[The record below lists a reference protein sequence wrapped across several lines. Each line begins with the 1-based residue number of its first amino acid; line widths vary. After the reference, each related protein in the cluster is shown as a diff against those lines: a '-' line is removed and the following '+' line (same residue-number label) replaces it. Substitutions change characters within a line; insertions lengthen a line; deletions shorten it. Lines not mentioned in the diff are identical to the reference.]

1 MKITNLYISN
11 FLGARSV
18 DVKTDAPVQLF
29 AGPNGA
35 GKSSIRDAVALALTG
50 DLGRVGLKKE
60 AGALVHETADAAV
73 CELSTANRELFNVTI
88 TSAGKMTSSTKDRG
102 ADPVLPYVID
112 AQRFPQLDPTAR
124 RAFLF
129 GLMGVKADPGD
140 IARRLEAAGC
150 HIGKVQRI
158 LPLLRSGFDAACKEA
173 KAKAT
178 EAKGAWR
185 TVTGETYGSEKAKT
199 WAAAVPKY
207 DQAAAKALAT
217 EIEHCDVAAQ
227 KWQQEVG
234 KLAAESTRRAELRA
248 KLPGLKEQAARMGR
262 IEDKLATDRAELD
275 RLTADLAT
283 TKAAAGAGPRIGLV
297 HTLARS
303 LNALLVLG
311 AVDADSV
318 VGRDASTAMA
328 DYEAEHGK
336 VGATG
341 GDPAARERLPAI
353 TEAHRLTT
361 SAVANDLRDLQA
373 AQQAKASADSI
384 EAELAEVFDAEGMD
398 NATQQVD
405 KLKAE
410 RAELVKKSDA
420 MKSVKAAID
429 SAEKKTADAALHHDD
444 VFQWDAIG
452 DGLSPD
458 GIPAD
463 LLTEALV
470 PVNLRLE
477 GNSQDTGWPMVHIDC
492 DMALTADARDYRL
505 LSESEQWR
513 VDAMLAEA
521 IAQLSGVRLLVLDR
535 FDVLDLPG
543 RGELLGWLD
552 ALATDGELDTAL
564 IFGTLKSAPAIL
576 PTTIGV
582 HWIESG
588 VVGHRALKE
597 AA

>member
-1 MKITNLYISN
+1 MKITALYISN

-18 DVKTDAPVQLF
+18 DVVTSAPVQLF

-60 AGALVHETADAAV
+60 AGALVSETADAAV
-73 CELSTANRELFNVTI
+73 CEMSTSTGEVFNVTI

-102 ADPVLPYVID
+102 ADPVLPYVIE
-112 AQRFPQLDPTAR
+112 AQRFAQLDPTAR

-140 IARRLEAAGC
+140 IARRLETAGC

-158 LPLLRSGFDAACKEA
+158 LPLLRSGFDAASKEA
-173 KAKAT
+173 KVKAT

-199 WAAAVPKY
+199 WVAVVPTY

-217 EIEHCDVAAQ
+217 EIEHCDIAAQ

-234 KLAAESTRRAELRA
+234 KLQAESTRRADLRA
-248 KLPGLKEQAARMGR
+248 KLPALKEQAARMGR
-262 IEDKLATDRAELD
+262 IEDKLATDRAEAE
-275 RLTADLAT
+275 RLAAELAT
-283 TKAAAGAGPRIGLV
+283 VKAAAGAGPRIGLV

-303 LNALLVLG
+303 LNALMVLG
-311 AVDADSV
+311 SVDADSV
-318 VGRDASTAMA
+318 VGRDASAAMT

-353 TEAHRLTT
+353 VGAHRLTT

-373 AQQAKASADSI
+373 AQQAKASVDSI

-398 NATQQVD
+398 NALQQLD

-410 RAELVKKSDA
+410 RADVVKKSDT

-429 SAEKKTADAALHHDD
+429 SAEKKTADAAAHHAD
-444 VFQWDAIG
+444 VAAWDAIG
-452 DGLSPD
+452 DALAPD
-458 GIPAD
+458 GIPAN

-470 PVNLRLE
+470 PMNLRLE
-477 GNSQDTGWPMVHIDC
+477 RNSQDTGWPMVHIHD
-492 DMALTADARDYRL
+492 DMGITADARDYRL

-513 VDAMLAEA
+513 VDAMVAEA
-521 IAQLSGVRLLVLDR
+521 IAFLSGVHLLVLDR

-552 ALATDGELDTAL
+552 ALAMDSDIDTAL
-564 IFGTLKSAPAIL
+564 IFGTLKAL
-576 PTTIGV
+576 PVSLPESIAA
-582 HWIESG
+582 HWIDHG
-588 VVGHRALKE
+588 VVGQLK
-597 AA
+597 AAA